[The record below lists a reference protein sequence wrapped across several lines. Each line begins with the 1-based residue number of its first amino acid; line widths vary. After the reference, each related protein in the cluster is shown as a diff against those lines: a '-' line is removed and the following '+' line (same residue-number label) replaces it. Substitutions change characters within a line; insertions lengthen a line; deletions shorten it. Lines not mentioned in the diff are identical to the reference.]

1 MAVTAESY
9 FDACWEHFSSLW
21 CNASEPSEICL
32 QLGRVQLVL
41 QFVNPSLVPYILPAL
56 QHLRLATPNSEQ
68 HLGPTLTVGLW
79 DAASTG
85 LALNPP
91 THEAEDFKS
100 LGLVE
105 KFSNDQIQ
113 LTYDIGSGVL
123 NLLNRNKS
131 QAIFWVNT
139 AAALPY
145 YERGAPLRSLLATW
159 LQDHGYQLVHAAA
172 VATEHGAVIL
182 AGRGGSGKS
191 TSALGCLVRGLRYL
205 SDDYCVVAPAEQNEV
220 FSLYCS
226 AKVVPDSFE
235 KFPWLEKLK
244 RGSNW
249 SEHEKILFLLGDS
262 HADQILNKAPLR
274 AILLPQ
280 QNAQEHNVQE
290 AAKITQAS
298 AIQGLRSLSPSTIF
312 QLPASGARA
321 FQSMSQLVRTTP
333 VHQFHLGSRPE
344 AVPEAIEH
352 FLEHSAA

>member
-1 MAVTAESY
+1 M
-9 FDACWEHFSSLW
+9 
-21 CNASEPSEICL
+21 
-32 QLGRVQLVL
+32 
-41 QFVNPSLVPYILPAL
+41 
-56 QHLRLATPNSEQ
+56 
-68 HLGPTLTVGLW
+68 
-79 DAASTG
+79 
-85 LALNPP
+85 
-91 THEAEDFKS
+91 
-100 LGLVE
+100 
-105 KFSNDQIQ
+105 
-113 LTYDIGSGVL
+113 
-123 NLLNRNKS
+123 
-131 QAIFWVNT
+131 
-139 AAALPY
+139 
-145 YERGAPLRSLLATW
+145 
-159 LQDHGYQLVHAAA
+159 
-172 VATEHGAVIL
+172 VAG
-182 AGRGGSGKS
+182 
-191 TSALGCLVRGLRYL
+191 
-205 SDDYCVVAPAEQNEV
+205 AEQNEV

-244 RGSNW
+244 RGANW

-280 QNAQEHNVQE
+280 QNAQE
-290 AAKITQAS
+290 AAKITKAS

>member
-1 MAVTAESY
+1 M
-9 FDACWEHFSSLW
+9 
-21 CNASEPSEICL
+21 
-32 QLGRVQLVL
+32 
-41 QFVNPSLVPYILPAL
+41 
-56 QHLRLATPNSEQ
+56 
-68 HLGPTLTVGLW
+68 GLW

-182 AGRGGSGKS
+182 GRARRFGKVDQCARMPGAWL
-191 TSALGCLVRGLRYL
+191 AL
-205 SDDYCVVAPAEQNEV
+205 S
-220 FSLYCS
+220 
-226 AKVVPDSFE
+226 
-235 KFPWLEKLK
+235 
-244 RGSNW
+244 
-249 SEHEKILFLLGDS
+249 
-262 HADQILNKAPLR
+262 
-274 AILLPQ
+274 
-280 QNAQEHNVQE
+280 
-290 AAKITQAS
+290 
-298 AIQGLRSLSPSTIF
+298 
-312 QLPASGARA
+312 
-321 FQSMSQLVRTTP
+321 
-333 VHQFHLGSRPE
+333 
-344 AVPEAIEH
+344 
-352 FLEHSAA
+352 